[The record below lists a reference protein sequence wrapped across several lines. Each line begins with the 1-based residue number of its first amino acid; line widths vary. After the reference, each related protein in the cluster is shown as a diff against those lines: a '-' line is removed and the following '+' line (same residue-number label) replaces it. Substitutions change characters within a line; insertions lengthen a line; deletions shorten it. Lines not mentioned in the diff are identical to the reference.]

1 MAARKRAQAEKR
13 VTYEELEQVIDQYVE
28 TQRAFL
34 LMMARRVTAEAKEE
48 QEKRSRSSGG
58 RKGAR

>member
-1 MAARKRAQAEKR
+1 MAARKRAQAEKP

-34 LMMARRVTAEAKEE
+34 LMMARRVTTEAKE
-48 QEKRSRSSGG
+48 QEKRPRSSGG
-58 RKGAR
+58 RKGSR

>member
-1 MAARKRAQAEKR
+1 MQAEKP
-13 VTYEELEQVIDQYVE
+13 VTYEELEQVIDEYVE

-34 LMMARRVTAEAKEE
+34 LMMARRVTTEAKE
-48 QEKRSRSSGG
+48 QEKRPRSSEG